1 VTHKPEEALRELR
14 RGVFPAPDPQEEAE
28 RRTRIAARVMDL
40 QRELSAKH
48 QRRQR
53 FGYALALAALVGG
66 VCAVALFLTSALRT
80 REPLLVESADVVQF
94 VAGRASLSNGSGS
107 ASLAPGRLEVSN
119 DAVLVTRAEGAEF
132 RLSSQTALQVAPSS
146 TVGLARNTA
155 GLGGFEERVRL
166 RAGGVS
172 LVVPKLGTRGKVSVE
187 TRDALVEV
195 HGTQFSVR
203 VVERAPLDPF
213 TEVDVREGRVLV
225 RSGEVSRFLGAGEH
239 WSSNERAAPEPAAAP
254 AAPATEA
261 APTPPVVAA
270 EPVRSSSAHVARS
283 RRDRERPSESRESAS
298 DLAAQNQL
306 MEAAEL
312 AQKSNMPS
320 LALDRLEKLVR
331 RYPDAELSHNARVE
345 RFRILNGMGKQKQA
359 AAEARDYLE
368 RYPSGFAR
376 EEAEHVIDAASAAP

>member
-1 VTHKPEEALRELR
+1 MTHKPEEALRELC
-14 RGVFPAPDPQEEAE
+14 RGVFPAPDPEQEAA
-28 RRTRIAARVMDL
+28 RRERIAARVMDL
-40 QRELSAKH
+40 QRQLGAQR
-48 QRRQR
+48 QRRRR

-66 VCAVALFLTSALRT
+66 VCAVALFLSSALGKRA
-80 REPLLVESADVVQF
+80 PSLVESADVVQL
-94 VAGRASLSNGSGS
+94 VAGRASLSDSSGL

-119 DAVLVTRAEGAEF
+119 DAVLVTRADEGAEF
-132 RLSSQTALQVAPSS
+132 RLSSQTALQVAPAS

-166 RAGGVS
+166 RAGSVS
-172 LVVPKLGTRGKVSVE
+172 LVVPKLGSRGKVSVE

-195 HGTQFSVR
+195 HGTRFSVR

-225 RSGEVSRFLGAGEH
+225 RSGELSRFLGAGDH
-239 WSSNERAAPEPAAAP
+239 WSSNERPAPLPAAAP
-254 AAPATEA
+254 AAPAMQA
-261 APTPPVVAA
+261 APTPPAVAP
-270 EPVRSSSAHVARS
+270 EPVRSSSHAARS
-283 RRDRERPSESRESAS
+283 RRDTGRASESRESAS

-345 RFRILNGMGKQKQA
+345 RFRILNGMGKQQQA

-376 EEAEHVIDAASAAP
+376 EEAEHMIEAASAAP

>member
-1 VTHKPEEALRELR
+1 MTHKPEEVLRELC
-14 RGVFPAPDPQEEAE
+14 RGVFPVPDPEEEAA
-28 RRTRIAARVMDL
+28 RRARIAARVMDL

-48 QRRQR
+48 QRRKR

-66 VCAVALFLTSALRT
+66 VCAVALSLTSALGT
-80 REPLLVESADVVQF
+80 REPPLVESADVVQF
-94 VAGRASLSNGSGS
+94 VAGRATLSDGSGS

-119 DAVLVTRAEGAEF
+119 DAVLVTRAEEGAEF
-132 RLSSQTALQVAPSS
+132 RLSSQTALQVAPASS
-146 TVGLARNTA
+146 VGLARNTA

-166 RAGGVS
+166 RAGSVS
-172 LVVPKLGTRGKVSVE
+172 LIVPKLGTRGKVSVE

-225 RSGEVSRFLGAGEH
+225 RSGELSRLLGAGEH
-239 WSSNERAAPEPAAAP
+239 WSSNEPAEPAPVAVP
-254 AAPATEA
+254 AAPVTEA
-261 APTPPVVAA
+261 APAPPVIAA
-270 EPVRSSSAHVARS
+270 EPVRSSTRAVKQ
-283 RRDRERPSESRESAS
+283 RRGTRRPESHETAS

-320 LALDRLEKLVR
+320 LALDRLDRLVR

-345 RFRILNGMGKQKQA
+345 RFRILKGMGKQQQA
-359 AAEARDYLE
+359 AAEAREYLE
-368 RYPSGFAR
+368 RYPDGFAR
-376 EEAEHVIDAASAAP
+376 EEAEHLIQAAPAAP